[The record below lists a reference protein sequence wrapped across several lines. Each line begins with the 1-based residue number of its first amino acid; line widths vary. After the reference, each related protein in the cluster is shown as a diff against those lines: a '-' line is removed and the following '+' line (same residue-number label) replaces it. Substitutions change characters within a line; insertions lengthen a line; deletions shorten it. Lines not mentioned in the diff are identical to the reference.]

1 MIDKMKKKNVIL
13 DDKTFDLLE
22 QNDAE
27 IGLSNKL
34 VRKDR
39 IFELIA
45 SIEEASNKNESN
57 EASSISNSFS
67 TLRNNIDEVI
77 CKLSKLVIKGFDVSV
92 LHWQSFWNQFEST
105 IQSKTNI
112 TNIDKFCYLTS
123 FLWKSAMIQ

>member
-1 MIDKMKKKNVIL
+1 M
-13 DDKTFDLLE
+13 LE

-27 IGLSNKL
+27 IGLSNTL

-67 TLRNNIDEVI
+67 TLRNNIDGVI
-77 CKLSKLVIKGFDVSV
+77 CKLSTLVIKGFDVSV